1 MNQDLI
7 PIRRYVDADNS
18 CLFSSIAY
26 LIDPK
31 NFNMTSSYKYR
42 YMIAEYLMNN
52 KLDDVILDKP
62 QNIYIEEI
70 QNIKKWGGAIE
81 LRLFSDIFKIK
92 IGSIDVMTNRID
104 IYGETKPYDK
114 IIYTIYNGV
123 HYDPLVMNFSADSSK
138 ESDITK
144 FDSMDDNIL
153 INFRKYAE
161 IFQKSGDFVDISS
174 IMSFEC
180 EVCNKQFQSQNDI
193 SQHAQ
198 NSNHWEFKQI

>member
-70 QNIKKWGGAIE
+70 QDIKKWGGAIE

-180 EVCNKQFQSQNDI
+180 EVCNKQFQSQDDI

>member
-31 NFNMTSSYKYR
+31 NFSETSSYKYR

-52 KLDDVILDKP
+52 KLNDVILDKP
-62 QNIYIEEI
+62 QNEYIEEI

-92 IGSIDVMTNRID
+92 IGSIDVMSNRID
-104 IYGETKPYDK
+104 IYGETNPYNK
-114 IIYTIYNGV
+114 IIYVLYNGV

-161 IFQKSGDFVDISS
+161 IFKDSGDFVDLANL
-174 IMSFEC
+174 MSFQC
-180 EVCNKQFQSQNDI
+180 EICNQQFQSQDDM
-193 SQHAQ
+193 SKHAQ
-198 NSNHWEFKQI
+198 NSDHWEFKQI

>member
-70 QNIKKWGGAIE
+70 QDIKKWGGAIE

-180 EVCNKQFQSQNDI
+180 EICNKQFQSQDDI

-198 NSNHWEFKQI
+198 NTNHWEFKQI

>member
-1 MNQDLI
+1 MNHDLI

-31 NFNMTSSYKYR
+31 NFSVTSGYKYR
-42 YMIAEYLMNN
+42 YMIAEYLINN
-52 KLDDVILDKP
+52 KLEDVILDKP
-62 QNIYIEEI
+62 KNIYIEEI
-70 QNIKKWGGAIE
+70 QDIKKWGGAIE

-104 IYGETKPYDK
+104 IYGETKPYDR

-144 FDSMDDNIL
+144 FDSMDDNVL

-161 IFQKSGDFVDISS
+161 IFQKSGDFVDISTL
-174 IMSFEC
+174 MNFEC
-180 EVCNKQFQSQNDI
+180 EVCNKQFQSQEDI
-193 SQHAQ
+193 SKHAQ

>member
-70 QNIKKWGGAIE
+70 QDIKKWGGAIE

>member
-42 YMIAEYLMNN
+42 YMIAEYLINN

-70 QNIKKWGGAIE
+70 QDIKKWGGAIE

>member
-70 QNIKKWGGAIE
+70 QDIKKWGGAIE

-144 FDSMDDNIL
+144 FDSINDNIL
-153 INFRKYAE
+153 ISFRKYAE

-180 EVCNKQFQSQNDI
+180 EVCNEQFQSQNDI